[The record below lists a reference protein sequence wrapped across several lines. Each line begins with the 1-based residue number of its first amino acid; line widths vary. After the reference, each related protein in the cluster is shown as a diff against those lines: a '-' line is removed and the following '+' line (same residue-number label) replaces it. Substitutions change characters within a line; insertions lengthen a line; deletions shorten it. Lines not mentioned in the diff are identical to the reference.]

1 MTALLTLRADLDSGE
16 GNVPLTSK
24 FDELSPLMKAD
35 LLKDWIGQL
44 GVLYTDALA
53 DFDKEY
59 DSLSTEATVSDGGN
73 LVAPHSTVGTAKGQV
88 YSGGRC

>member
-1 MTALLTLRADLDSGE
+1 MTALLTLRANLDSGE

-44 GVLYTDALA
+44 GVLYTDVLT
-53 DFDKEY
+53 DFDAEM
-59 DSLSTEATVSDGGN
+59 DSL
-73 LVAPHSTVGTAKGQV
+73 KG
-88 YSGGRC
+88 REI

>member
-1 MTALLTLRADLDSGE
+1 MTALLTLRANLDSGE

-44 GVLYTDALA
+44 GVLYTDVLT
-53 DFDKEY
+53 DFDAEMDRVKKRE
-59 DSLSTEATVSDGGN
+59 V
-73 LVAPHSTVGTAKGQV
+73 
-88 YSGGRC
+88 

>member
-53 DFDKEY
+53 DFEEEM
-59 DSLSTEATVSDGGN
+59 DSL
-73 LVAPHSTVGTAKGQV
+73 KG
-88 YSGGRC
+88 REI

>member
-16 GNVPLTSK
+16 GNVPITSK

-44 GVLYTDALA
+44 GALYTDALA
-53 DFDKEY
+53 DFEAEM
-59 DSLSTEATVSDGGN
+59 DSL
-73 LVAPHSTVGTAKGQV
+73 KG
-88 YSGGRC
+88 RKI